1 MLKLFDRFVKYLR
14 KNTEDKIN
22 KYLDKHMINP
32 ISESLKI
39 ALLYGAISILWI
51 LTSDEILLRILG
63 SIERYKILQTYKGL
77 MFIFITMLVIFHLVF
92 IRMKVLGKVL
102 NKIGTSYDELSTAH
116 EELIALEEELR
127 EQFIK
132 LQENKDALYKSEQ
145 RYGLAVEGADC
156 GIWDWDLI
164 ENQVYFSPK
173 WKSYLGYEDYE
184 IKNTYTEW
192 ENLLHPEERDEVT
205 LKITSYTL
213 SKEGS
218 YESTYRMRCKNGE
231 YKWIYSKGK
240 AIRNEEGKVIRI
252 AGSHTDITEK
262 KLLEDK
268 ISSMAYIDKLTELPN
283 RLLFEEKVNE
293 LIEVKKLTN
302 EGFALIYMDIDNFK
316 HINDM
321 LGHEFGDLLLK
332 AIANILKDF
341 IKSPNFVARSG
352 GDEFAIIFDNI
363 KDRKSVVN
371 EVERLLKE
379 LRRSWSINS
388 QDFYVS
394 YSVGISV
401 YPEHGINL
409 SSLFKSADIAM
420 YYVKKGMKD
429 NYCFY
434 SLEIENKNLNLI
446 KKVNYL
452 RQAIKKKEFYLLYQ
466 PIIDLN
472 SGEVIG
478 GEALIRWNHPIIGN
492 IPPMEFI
499 PLAEESGLINDIDK
513 WVLETVLTHKK
524 EWKEKLNSNIK
535 ISINM
540 SGKKVTS
547 DKVISEIRDLL
558 NERNINPKEIQFE
571 VTETSIMKDLEHST
585 YILRKIKE
593 LGIGIALDDF
603 GTGYSSLT
611 YLKKLPIDIVK
622 LDREFINN
630 VINKESDLVIVEH
643 IINLIHDL
651 NLEIVAEGIEIEEQR
666 LILRERKCNYGQ
678 GYLFSKPIAKEEF
691 EKLIVSKENN

>member
-22 KYLDKHMINP
+22 RYLDKHMINP

-371 EVERLLKE
+371 EVEKLLKE

>member
-39 ALLYGAISILWI
+39 ALFYGVISILWI
-51 LTSDEILLRILG
+51 LTSDEILLRISG

-77 MFIFITMLVIFHLVF
+77 LFIFITTLVIFYLVF
-92 IRMKVLGKVL
+92 IRIKVLGKVL

-127 EQFIK
+127 EQFVK

-173 WKSYLGYEDYE
+173 WKSYLGYEDHE

-205 LKITSYTL
+205 LKITNYTL

-218 YESTYRMRCKNGE
+218 YENTYRMRCKNGK
-231 YKWIYSKGK
+231 YKWIFSKGK

-268 ISSMAYIDKLTELPN
+268 ISSMAYIDKLTGLPN

-293 LIEVKKLTN
+293 LIEVKKLTD

-332 AIANILKDF
+332 SIANILKDF
-341 IKSPNFVARSG
+341 IKYPNFVARSG
-352 GDEFAIIFDNI
+352 GDEFTIIFDNI
-363 KDRKSVVN
+363 KDRKSVIL
-371 EVERLLKE
+371 EVEKLLKE
-379 LRRSWSINS
+379 LRRSWNINS
-388 QDFYVS
+388 QEFYVS

-452 RQAIKKKEFYLLYQ
+452 RQAIKKEEFYLLYQ
-466 PIIDLN
+466 PIIDLK
-472 SGEVIG
+472 SGEIIG
-478 GEALIRWNHPIIGN
+478 GEALIRWNHPVIGN

-540 SGKKVTS
+540 SGKKVTG
-547 DKVISEIRDLL
+547 DKVINEIRDLL

-571 VTETSIMKDLEHST
+571 VTETSIMDDLEHST
-585 YILRKIKE
+585 YILKKIKE

-611 YLKKLPIDIVK
+611 YLKKLPMDIVK
-622 LDREFINN
+622 LDREFIKN

-666 LILRERKCNYGQ
+666 LILKERKCNYGQ

-691 EKLIVSKENN
+691 EKLIASKDNN

>member
-39 ALLYGAISILWI
+39 ALFYGVISILWI
-51 LTSDEILLRILG
+51 LTSDKILLRISG

-77 MFIFITMLVIFHLVF
+77 LFIFITTLVIFYLVF

-132 LQENKDALYKSEQ
+132 LQQNKDALYKSEQ

-164 ENQVYFSPK
+164 ENQVYFSPL
-173 WKSYLGYEDYE
+173 WKSYLGYEDHE

-192 ENLLHPEERDEVT
+192 VNLLHPEERDEVT
-205 LKITSYTL
+205 LKITNYTL

-231 YKWIYSKGK
+231 YKWIFSKGK
-240 AIRNEEGKVIRI
+240 AIRNEDGKVIRI
-252 AGSHTDITEK
+252 AGSHRDITEK

-268 ISSMAYIDKLTELPN
+268 ISSMAYIDKLTGLPN

-293 LIEVKKLTN
+293 IIEVKKLTD

-332 AIANILKDF
+332 SIANILKDF
-341 IKSPNFVARSG
+341 IKYPNFVARSG

-371 EVERLLKE
+371 EVEKLLKE
-379 LRRSWSINS
+379 LRRSWNINS
-388 QDFYVS
+388 QEFYVS

-409 SSLFKSADIAM
+409 SSLLKSADIAM

-434 SLEIENKNLNLI
+434 SLEIENKNLNVI

-466 PIIDLN
+466 PIIDLS

-478 GEALIRWNHPIIGN
+478 GEALIRWNHSIIGN

-547 DKVISEIRDLL
+547 DKIINEIRDLL

-622 LDREFINN
+622 LDREFIKN

-678 GYLFSKPIAKEEF
+678 GYLFSRPIAKEEF
-691 EKLIVSKENN
+691 EKLIASKENN

>member
-22 KYLDKHMINP
+22 KYLDKHRINP
-32 ISESLKI
+32 IRESLKI
-39 ALLYGAISILWI
+39 ALLYGIVSILWI
-51 LTSDEILLRILG
+51 LTSDEILIRISG

-77 MFIFITMLVIFHLVF
+77 MFIFITTLVIFHLVF

-164 ENQVYFSPK
+164 ENQVYFSAL
-173 WKSYLGYEDYE
+173 WKSYLGYEDDE

-192 ENLLHPEERDEVT
+192 VNLLHPEERDEVT
-205 LKITSYTL
+205 LKINNYTL

-218 YESTYRMRCKNGE
+218 YENTYRMRCKNGE
-231 YKWIYSKGK
+231 YKWIFSKGK
-240 AIRNEEGKVIRI
+240 AIRNEERKVIRI

-293 LIEVKKLTN
+293 LIEVKKLTD

-332 AIANILKDF
+332 YIANILKDF

-363 KDRKSVVN
+363 KDRKSVVI
-371 EVERLLKE
+371 EVEKLLKE
-379 LRRSWSINS
+379 LRRSWNINS

-452 RQAIKKKEFYLLYQ
+452 RQAIKKEEFYLLYQ

-547 DKVISEIRDLL
+547 DKVINEIRNLL
-558 NERNINPKEIQFE
+558 NEMNINPKEIQFE
-571 VTETSIMKDLEHST
+571 VTETSIMDDLEHST

-622 LDREFINN
+622 LDREFIKS

-678 GYLFSKPIAKEEF
+678 GYLFSRPIAKEEF
-691 EKLIVSKENN
+691 EKLIVSKDNK

>member
-1 MLKLFDRFVKYLR
+1 
-14 KNTEDKIN
+14 
-22 KYLDKHMINP
+22 
-32 ISESLKI
+32 
-39 ALLYGAISILWI
+39 
-51 LTSDEILLRILG
+51 
-63 SIERYKILQTYKGL
+63 
-77 MFIFITMLVIFHLVF
+77 
-92 IRMKVLGKVL
+92 
-102 NKIGTSYDELSTAH
+102 
-116 EELIALEEELR
+116 
-127 EQFIK
+127 
-132 LQENKDALYKSEQ
+132 
-145 RYGLAVEGADC
+145 
-156 GIWDWDLI
+156 
-164 ENQVYFSPK
+164 
-173 WKSYLGYEDYE
+173 
-184 IKNTYTEW
+184 
-192 ENLLHPEERDEVT
+192 
-205 LKITSYTL
+205 
-213 SKEGS
+213 
-218 YESTYRMRCKNGE
+218 
-231 YKWIYSKGK
+231 
-240 AIRNEEGKVIRI
+240 
-252 AGSHTDITEK
+252 
-262 KLLEDK
+262 
-268 ISSMAYIDKLTELPN
+268 
-283 RLLFEEKVNE
+283 
-293 LIEVKKLTN
+293 
-302 EGFALIYMDIDNFK
+302 
-316 HINDM
+316 
-321 LGHEFGDLLLK
+321 
-332 AIANILKDF
+332 
-341 IKSPNFVARSG
+341 
-352 GDEFAIIFDNI
+352 
-363 KDRKSVVN
+363 
-371 EVERLLKE
+371 
-379 LRRSWSINS
+379 
-388 QDFYVS
+388 
-394 YSVGISV
+394 
-401 YPEHGINL
+401 
-409 SSLFKSADIAM
+409 M
-420 YYVKKGMKD
+420 YYVKKGMKY

-452 RQAIKKKEFYLLYQ
+452 RQAIKKKEFYILYQ

-513 WVLETVLTHKK
+513 WVLETVLIHKK

-547 DKVISEIRDLL
+547 DKVINEIKHLL

-622 LDREFINN
+622 LDREFIKN

-678 GYLFSKPIAKEEF
+678 GYLFSRPIAKEEF
-691 EKLIVSKENN
+691 EKLIASKENN

>member
-1 MLKLFDRFVKYLR
+1 LLKLFDRFVKYLR

-22 KYLDKHMINP
+22 KYLDKHKLNP

-39 ALLYGAISILWI
+39 ALLYGVISILWI
-51 LTSDEILLRILG
+51 LTSDEILIRISG
-63 SIERYKILQTYKGL
+63 SMERYKILQTYKGL
-77 MFIFITMLVIFHLVF
+77 MFIFITTLVIFHLVF
-92 IRMKVLGKVL
+92 IRMRVLSKVL

-127 EQFIK
+127 EQLIK

-173 WKSYLGYEDYE
+173 WKSYLGYEDHE

-192 ENLLHPEERDEVT
+192 VNLLHPEERDEVT
-205 LKITSYTL
+205 LKINKHTL

-218 YESTYRMRCKNGE
+218 YENTYRMRCKNGE
-231 YKWIYSKGK
+231 YKWILSKGK
-240 AIRNEEGKVIRI
+240 AIRNQDGKPIRI

-293 LIEVKKLTN
+293 LIEVKKLTD

-332 AIANILKDF
+332 SIANILKDF
-341 IKSPNFVARSG
+341 IKFPNFVARSG
-352 GDEFAIIFDNI
+352 GDEFTIIFDNI
-363 KDRKSVVN
+363 KDRKSVIL
-371 EVERLLKE
+371 EVEKLLKE

-388 QDFYVS
+388 QEFYVS

-472 SGEVIG
+472 SGEIIG
-478 GEALIRWNHPIIGN
+478 GEALIRWNHPVIGN

-540 SGKKVTS
+540 SGKKVTG
-547 DKVISEIRDLL
+547 DKVINEIKDLL
-558 NERNINPKEIQFE
+558 NEMNINPKEIQFE
-571 VTETSIMKDLEHST
+571 VTETSIMNDLEHST

-611 YLKKLPIDIVK
+611 YLKKLPMDIVK
-622 LDREFINN
+622 LDREFIKN

-666 LILRERKCNYGQ
+666 LILKERKCNYGQ

-691 EKLIVSKENN
+691 EKLIAAKDNN

>member
-371 EVERLLKE
+371 EVEKLLKE

>member
-39 ALLYGAISILWI
+39 ALFYGVISILWI
-51 LTSDEILLRILG
+51 LTSDEILLRISG

-77 MFIFITMLVIFHLVF
+77 MFIFITTLVIFYLVF

-173 WKSYLGYEDYE
+173 WKSYLGYEDHE

-205 LKITSYTL
+205 LKITNYTL

-218 YESTYRMRCKNGE
+218 YENTYRMRCKNGK
-231 YKWIYSKGK
+231 YKWIFSKGK

-268 ISSMAYIDKLTELPN
+268 ISSMAYIDKLTGLPN

-293 LIEVKKLTN
+293 LIEVKKLTD

-332 AIANILKDF
+332 SIANILKDF
-341 IKSPNFVARSG
+341 IKYPNFVARSG
-352 GDEFAIIFDNI
+352 GDEFTIIFDNI
-363 KDRKSVVN
+363 KDRKSVIL
-371 EVERLLKE
+371 EVEKLLKE
-379 LRRSWSINS
+379 LRRSWNINS
-388 QDFYVS
+388 QEFYVS

-452 RQAIKKKEFYLLYQ
+452 RQAIKKEEFYLLYQ
-466 PIIDLN
+466 PIIDLK
-472 SGEVIG
+472 SGEIIG
-478 GEALIRWNHPIIGN
+478 GEALIRWNHPVIGN

-540 SGKKVTS
+540 SGKKVTG
-547 DKVISEIRDLL
+547 DKVINEIRDLL

-571 VTETSIMKDLEHST
+571 VTETSIMGDLEHST
-585 YILRKIKE
+585 YILKKIKE

-611 YLKKLPIDIVK
+611 YLKKLPMDIVK
-622 LDREFINN
+622 LDREFIKN

-666 LILRERKCNYGQ
+666 LILKERKCNYGQ

-691 EKLIVSKENN
+691 EKLIASKDNN

>member
-1 MLKLFDRFVKYLR
+1 
-14 KNTEDKIN
+14 
-22 KYLDKHMINP
+22 
-32 ISESLKI
+32 
-39 ALLYGAISILWI
+39 
-51 LTSDEILLRILG
+51 
-63 SIERYKILQTYKGL
+63 
-77 MFIFITMLVIFHLVF
+77 
-92 IRMKVLGKVL
+92 
-102 NKIGTSYDELSTAH
+102 
-116 EELIALEEELR
+116 
-127 EQFIK
+127 
-132 LQENKDALYKSEQ
+132 
-145 RYGLAVEGADC
+145 
-156 GIWDWDLI
+156 
-164 ENQVYFSPK
+164 
-173 WKSYLGYEDYE
+173 
-184 IKNTYTEW
+184 
-192 ENLLHPEERDEVT
+192 
-205 LKITSYTL
+205 
-213 SKEGS
+213 
-218 YESTYRMRCKNGE
+218 
-231 YKWIYSKGK
+231 
-240 AIRNEEGKVIRI
+240 
-252 AGSHTDITEK
+252 
-262 KLLEDK
+262 
-268 ISSMAYIDKLTELPN
+268 
-283 RLLFEEKVNE
+283 
-293 LIEVKKLTN
+293 
-302 EGFALIYMDIDNFK
+302 MDIDNFK